1 MGDIGTERRE
11 VEFAPVEAPPAPERE
26 APAPE
31 QPPQPLP
38 ERVGAP
44 ARVVRRP

>member
-11 VEFAPVEAPPAPERE
+11 VEFAPVEAPAPPERE

-31 QPPQPLP
+31 PPTRPLP
-38 ERVGAP
+38 ERVGSSP
-44 ARVVRRP
+44 DVVVRP